1 MPLVAL
7 SRRSQLALISCSV
20 SPFRNIELSAASG
33 IWSNP
38 RGAMKLEKAVRQ
50 ANLRA
55 GTVLDVHIDFH
66 LECRAGIAF
75 VPYEARDDDSR
86 HSSSPAIPYPSP
98 RAPQHSQD
106 AGDRTYLG
114 PPTYRFHRVIPS
126 TLPQS
131 LLRCILHARS

>member
-1 MPLVAL
+1 MDVLRWVRIAE
-7 SRRSQLALISCSV
+7 ITSV

-55 GTVLDVHIDFH
+55 GTVLDVHIDFP

-75 VPYEARDDDSR
+75 VPYDARDANSR
-86 HSSSPAIPYPSP
+86 HSSRPASRCPCPPTPPPS
-98 RAPQHSQD
+98 QH

-114 PPTYRFHRVIPS
+114 PPTYRFYRVIPS
-126 TLPQS
+126 TLPQ
-131 LLRCILHARS
+131 